1 MSEPEPFTIRS
12 LTETEDSAARFGY
25 SEVGEAR
32 FPSEDLG
39 TGGIG
44 LSHHRL
50 RPGAR
55 QAFGHRHRA
64 AEEVYVVLAGSGR
77 VRLDDEIADVGPLD
91 AIRVSPQ
98 VVRAF
103 EAGPD
108 SLEVLA
114 FGERIKGDAE
124 IVNDWWTD

>member
-1 MSEPEPFTIRS
+1 MTATPYTIHA
-12 LTETEDSAARFGY
+12 LGDTEDSAAKFGY

-32 FPSEDLG
+32 FPNEELG

-64 AEEVYVVLAGSGR
+64 AEEIYVVLAGSGR
-77 VRLDDEIADVGPLD
+77 VRLDDEVAEVGTLD
-91 AIRVSPQ
+91 AIRVAPQ
-98 VVRAF
+98 VVRGF

-108 SLEVLA
+108 GLELLA

-124 IVNDWWTD
+124 IVNQWWTD